1 MIILVIV
8 CIILAGVV
16 CFLAFSNN
24 SNEVVVNNST
34 NVTSNLTSD
43 TVNTTL
49 VSTDSASNEDYSS
62 YSESSSSN
70 SEPEYGSDE
79 YVDRW
84 DESNLNGDSW
94 AYTHDQPVKT
104 DEDGHSYKRMYDEDT
119 GENYWG
125 QMN

>member
-1 MIILVIV
+1 MVIV

-34 NVTSNLTSD
+34 NVTSNLTND

-62 YSESSSSN
+62 YSDSSSSN